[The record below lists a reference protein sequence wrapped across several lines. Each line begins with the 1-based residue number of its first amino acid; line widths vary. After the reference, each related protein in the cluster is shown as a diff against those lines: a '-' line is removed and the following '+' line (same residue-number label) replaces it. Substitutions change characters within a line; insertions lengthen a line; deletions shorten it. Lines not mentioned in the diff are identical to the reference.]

1 MIMAKKKYPKL
12 ERLARE
18 LEAVAKGKNRDLKG
32 IIEMCRDNSSNRKE
46 LENLLRSNGLGYFA
60 NNLTEGFYDREEL

>member
-1 MIMAKKKYPKL
+1 
-12 ERLARE
+12 
-18 LEAVAKGKNRDLKG
+18 
-32 IIEMCRDNSSNRKE
+32 MCRDDSSNRKE